1 MTQPLDMHAHIEP
14 TIAAS
19 ELVALNACVVAMTRR
34 LDEFDAVRSR
44 SDASTIWGVGCH
56 PALVREVRGYEAER
70 MRDAIRSTAVIGE
83 VGLDGA
89 ARTPLAEQTRVL
101 RSVLEES
108 SDAPRLISLHSYQA
122 TDKLLELLTTYKPQA
137 AILHWWLGSPRATE
151 AALEAGAYFS
161 VNASQAAK
169 WPSLRLVPA
178 DRIFLETDH
187 PFGDKSERGNRRP
200 GALTTAEAAVAQTLE
215 LSVKALRTQTWR
227 NLRKLCEDLALIE
240 LLPRAFQVQL
250 LAA

>member
-1 MTQPLDMHAHIEP
+1 MHAHIQP

-44 SDASTIWGVGCH
+44 SDPSTIWGVGCH
-56 PALVREVRGYEAER
+56 PGLVREVRRYDAER

-108 SDAPRLISLHSYQA
+108 SDAPRLISL
-122 TDKLLELLTTYKPQA
+122 
-137 AILHWWLGSPRATE
+137 
-151 AALEAGAYFS
+151 
-161 VNASQAAK
+161 
-169 WPSLRLVPA
+169 
-178 DRIFLETDH
+178 
-187 PFGDKSERGNRRP
+187 
-200 GALTTAEAAVAQTLE
+200 
-215 LSVKALRTQTWR
+215 
-227 NLRKLCEDLALIE
+227 
-240 LLPRAFQVQL
+240 
-250 LAA
+250 